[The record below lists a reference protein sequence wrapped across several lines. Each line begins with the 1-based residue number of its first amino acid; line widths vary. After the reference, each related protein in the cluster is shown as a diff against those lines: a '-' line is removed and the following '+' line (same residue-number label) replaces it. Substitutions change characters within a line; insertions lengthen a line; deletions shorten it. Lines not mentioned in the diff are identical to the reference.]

1 MLAHVMKGL
10 EVRSSMRCRAPRF
23 SVLFGRPRPLWWRE
37 PCRERLAGM
46 FGSVVSDRFARS
58 WQVLAASA

>member
-1 MLAHVMKGL
+1 MLAHVKKSL
-10 EVRSSMRCRAPRF
+10 EVRSSLRCRAPRL
-23 SVLFGRPRPLWWRE
+23 SVLFGRSGPVWRRE